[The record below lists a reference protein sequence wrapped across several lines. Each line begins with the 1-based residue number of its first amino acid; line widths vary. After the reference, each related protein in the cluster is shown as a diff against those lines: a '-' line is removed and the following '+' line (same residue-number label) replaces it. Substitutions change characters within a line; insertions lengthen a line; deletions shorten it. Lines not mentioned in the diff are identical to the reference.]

1 MYSQQRGLR
10 RHTNADIVTKTKL
23 VYPDHASQSGI
34 CSICAREGSCEIG
47 RKAKEAR
54 TLFPEPFG
62 SHQFGAEKRLPNLED
77 LQILPELFGE
87 GVIFKQVDTQTE
99 IGGFKVKAPLV
110 IAALGS
116 TKVAHAQGEFLAK
129 GAAKAGIPMVIGESV
144 LPSYGRKGLKE
155 RMKPYDDNRTKF
167 GALVVQGNGHDIKER
182 VFEEG
187 KSLGADAIEIKLGQG
202 AKQGLGGEVTITG
215 DKEAKRYEK
224 LGYLLIKNPDG
235 TYQRHANPGSIKE
248 EELRDLMIKKAS
260 LNLPIWVKTGIGRGI
275 LKLVSMLDRIKKEQ
289 GLPIKCLTVDGFGG
303 GTGMSPWL
311 VMNETSIPSG
321 SLFSALR
328 NKPDF
333 DILLAGGYNTGFDVA
348 KGMMLGSNGVAMGRA
363 FLIAASSEKDKGI
376 VNFVKAIEE
385 ELSMVCAI
393 QRVNT
398 VDSLTSRRKN
408 LYALSEEAEKVF
420 GISRKNEDI
429 L

>member
-77 LQILPELFGE
+77 LQILPELFGD
-87 GVIFKQVDTQTE
+87 GIIFKQVDIASE
-99 IGGFKVKAPLV
+99 LGGFKVKAPLV
-110 IAALGS
+110 IAGLGS
-116 TKVAHAQGEFLAK
+116 TKVANLQGEFLAK

-144 LPSYGRKGLKE
+144 LPSYGRAGLKA

-167 GALVVQGNGHDIKER
+167 GALVVQGNGHDIAQH

-224 LGYLLIKNPDG
+224 LGYIMIKNPDG
-235 TYQRHANPGSIKE
+235 SYQRHANPGSIKE

-275 LKLVSMLDRIKKEQ
+275 LKLVSTLDRIKKEQ
-289 GLPIKCLTVDGFGG
+289 GIPLKCLTVDGFGG

-333 DILLAGGYNTGFDVA
+333 DIVLAGGYNTGFDVA

-363 FLIAASSEKDKGI
+363 FLIAATSEKDKGV

-398 VDSLTSRRKN
+398 VDSLTGRRKN
-408 LYALSEEAEKVF
+408 LYALSEEAEKMF

>member
-10 RHTNADIVTKTKL
+10 RHTNADITTKTKL
-23 VYPDHASQSGI
+23 SYPDHASQSGI
-34 CSICAREGSCEIG
+34 CSLCTRDAVCEIGKKAREG
-47 RKAKEAR
+47 R

-62 SHQFGAEKRLPNLED
+62 TGQFGAEKRLPNIED
-77 LQILPELFGE
+77 LQILPELFGD
-87 GVIFKQVDTQTE
+87 GIIFKQVDVQSE
-99 IGGFKVKAPLV
+99 LGGFKVKAPV
-110 IAALGS
+110 IIAGLGS
-116 TKVAHAQGEFLAK
+116 TKVAHLQGDILAK

-144 LPSYGRKGLKE
+144 LPTYGKAGLKA
-155 RMKPYDDNRTKF
+155 RMKPYNDNKSKY
-167 GALVVQGNGHDIKER
+167 GALVVQGNGHDIAQR

-202 AKQGLGGEVTITG
+202 AKQNLGGEVTFTG
-215 DKEAKRYEK
+215 DKEAKKYEK
-224 LGYLLIKNPDG
+224 MGYFVIKNPDG

-289 GLPIKCLTVDGFGG
+289 GIPLKCLTVDGFGG

-321 SLFSALR
+321 SLFSVLR

-333 DILLAGGYNTGFDVA
+333 DIVLAGGYNTGFDMA
-348 KGMMLGSNGVAMGRA
+348 KGMMLGANGIAMGRA
-363 FLIAASSEKDKGI
+363 FLIAAVEKEKGI
-376 VNFVKAIEE
+376 VNYIKALEE
-385 ELSMVCAI
+385 ELQIACAI
-393 QRVNT
+393 QRVST
-398 VDSLTSRRKN
+398 VDGLVGRRKN

-429 L
+429 P

>member
-23 VYPDHASQSGI
+23 VYPDHASQAGI
-34 CSICAREGSCEIG
+34 CSLCAREGSCEIG
-47 RKAKEAR
+47 KKAKEGR

-77 LQILPELFGE
+77 LQILPELFGD
-87 GVIFKQVDTQTE
+87 GVIFKQVDTETE
-99 IGGFKVKAPLV
+99 IGGFEVKAPLIV
-110 IAALGS
+110 AGLGS
-116 TKVAHAQGEFLAK
+116 TKVAHTQGEFLAK

-144 LPSYGRKGLKE
+144 LPSYGRAGLKA
-155 RMKPYDDNRTKF
+155 RMKPYDENRTKF
-167 GALVVQGNGHDIKER
+167 GALVVQGNGHDIAQR
-182 VFEEG
+182 VFEEA

-224 LGYLLIKNPDG
+224 LGYFMIKNPDG

-248 EELRDLMIKKAS
+248 EELRDLMIKKAN
-260 LNLPIWVKTGIGRGI
+260 LNLPIWVKVGIGRGI
-275 LKLVSMLDRIKKEQ
+275 LKLISMLDRIKKEQ
-289 GLPIKCLTVDGFGG
+289 GIPLKCLTVDGFGG

-321 SLFSALR
+321 ALFSALR
-328 NKPDF
+328 TKPDF
-333 DILLAGGYNTGFDVA
+333 DIVLAGGYNTGFDVA

-363 FLIAASSEKDKGI
+363 FLIAASSEKEKG
-376 VNFVKAIEE
+376 VLNFVKAVQE

-393 QRVNT
+393 QRVSS
-398 VDSLTSRRKN
+398 VEGLIGRRKN

-420 GISRKNEDI
+420 GIPRKNEEI